1 MKYEKPQ
8 VVRMN
13 AATAAI
19 QMTLKN
25 GRPYDNLFNQ
35 TLTAPAYEA
44 DE

>member
-8 VVRMN
+8 VVLLD

-19 QMTLKN
+19 QMTFKN
-25 GRPYDNLFNQ
+25 GRPYDNLINQ